1 MSILKLQDATVLI
14 HSASRY
20 NGNLYDEVY
29 VQTSIVTE
37 GPLTDNYYVPAGVSL
52 HAAALELLKH
62 SGLEYR
68 PYHESELL
76 TGTENIFESAKNGDV
91 PDTINDA
98 TRLILLSVLKKQ
110 PLNLVAQNGNVHV
123 YDLRYSYKIYPIVGA
138 PDSYEFSIRLPF
150 DGITMPNGSKVQL
163 TVVTPSQATIDQGVT
178 KGIDVNGAEIQETVS
193 QLVQTGK
200 MVAEFTYQI
209 DPLFTVRYVYNPGS
223 SLV

>member
-1 MSILKLQDATVLI
+1 MTNLKLQDATVLI

-29 VQTSIVTE
+29 VQTSIITD

-52 HAAALELLKH
+52 HASATELLKH

-76 TGTENIFESAKNGDV
+76 AGTENIIESAKNGDV
-91 PDTINDA
+91 PDTVNDA
-98 TRLILLSVLKKQ
+98 ARLILLSALKKQ
-110 PLNLVAQNGNVHV
+110 PLNLVAQNANGYV
-123 YDLRYSYKIYPIVGA
+123 YDLRYSYKIYPLVEI
-138 PDSYEFSIRLPF
+138 PDAYEFSIRLPF
-150 DGITMPNGSKVQL
+150 AGIEMPNGSKIQL
-163 TVVTPSQATIDQGVT
+163 TVVTPSHATIDQGVT

-223 SLV
+223 NVI